1 VTRLTAWAIQ
11 GAMAEEVSWALQ
23 LHYRMLSPKFRV
35 AEEVAQTILD
45 EYLKRRDEISYREI
59 VVKVRK
65 LRIPFRAPD
74 IADLAASYLND
85 LEIKVWR

>member
-23 LHYRMLSPKFRV
+23 LQYRMLSPKFRV

-45 EYLKRRDEISYREI
+45 KYITPRRVGEISYREI
-59 VVKVRK
+59 VIKVRK

-85 LEIKVWR
+85 L